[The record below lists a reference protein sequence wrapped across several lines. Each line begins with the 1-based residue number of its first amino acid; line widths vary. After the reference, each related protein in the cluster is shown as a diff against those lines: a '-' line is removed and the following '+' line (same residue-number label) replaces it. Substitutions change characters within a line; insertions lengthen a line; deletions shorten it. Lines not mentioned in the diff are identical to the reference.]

1 VVVPSLHNPNGHG
14 PGGHG
19 PAKTTKAPSGVVT
32 LSHGSGGK
40 ATHSL
45 IDTVFL
51 EAFRNPLLAPL
62 GDGAIVH
69 VGRHELAF
77 TTDSFVV
84 APIFFPGGCLGD
96 VAVNGTV
103 NDLAACGAQPLAL
116 SAGFVIE
123 EGFPLTDL
131 TRVVAAMA
139 HAAREA
145 GVPVVTGDTK
155 VVERGKGDGCY
166 VNTSGI
172 GLVDR
177 RATGLSAAG
186 ARPGDRVIVSG
197 HIGDHGTAVMLARG
211 ELGISA
217 DIASDTAPL
226 NGLVAA
232 LLDAVGPGVHALR
245 DATRGGVATVLNEV
259 AAASVVGIHLTE
271 DAVPVRAPVLG
282 VCELLGIDPLYVAC
296 EGRMVVI
303 VDGDVAADALGAMR
317 GHPAGRDSA
326 VIGEVA
332 AQPEGLVLENTGF
345 GGTRVVDMLV
355 GDPLPRIC

>member
-1 VVVPSLHNPNGHG
+1 MTVPHG
-14 PGGHG
+14 AGTSHA
-19 PAKTTKAPSGVVT
+19 AKRTRAPSGVVT

-62 GDGAIVH
+62 GDGAVVH
-69 VGRHELAF
+69 VGGHDLAF

-96 VAVNGTV
+96 LAVNGTV

-123 EGFPLTDL
+123 EGFSLTDL
-131 TRVVAAMA
+131 TSVVAAMA
-139 HAAREA
+139 HAASQV

-172 GLVDR
+172 GLVDQ
-177 RATGLSAAG
+177 RAVGLSAAG

-197 HIGDHGTAVMLARG
+197 YIGDHGTAVMLARG

-217 DIASDTAPL
+217 DVVSDTAPL

-232 LLDAVGPGVHALR
+232 LLDAVGPGVHVLR

-259 AAASVVGIHLTE
+259 AVASAVGVHVVE
-271 DAVPVRAPVLG
+271 EAVPVRREVNG

-303 VDGDVAADALGAMR
+303 VDGDLANDALQVMCA
-317 GHPAGRDSA
+317 HPVGRDSA
-326 VIGEVA
+326 VIGEVKA
-332 AQPEGLVLENTGF
+332 EPEGLVLEDTGF